1 MASRPP
7 KSAGASLAQGDCR
20 LPTIAR
26 RVRSATMTVEVLKPI
41 RKRSAEAQASD
52 ALRAHILGGGARPG
66 SRLTEI
72 GLSQQLRLSRST
84 IRTAL
89 HQLANE
95 GLVVQVPYTDW
106 QVASLSGADA
116 WELYTLRASLEA
128 LGTRLAVGALTQEGE
143 QMIVAAQDA
152 LVQACHTGDR
162 VAIADQDLGLHSTIV
177 ELSGHRRLREHYRL
191 VRQQIRL
198 YIAWSDALMQDV
210 DAIIETHRWLVD
222 AMLQRDA
229 DRAASLAH
237 DHCESAGRTLA
248 EFLGKRVE
256 TGGESILLKS
266 K

>member
-1 MASRPP
+1 MMA
-7 KSAGASLAQGDCR
+7 LE
-20 LPTIAR
+20 L
-26 RVRSATMTVEVLKPI
+26 LKPI
-41 RKRSAEAQASD
+41 QKRSAEARATD
-52 ALRAHILGGGARPG
+52 ALRDQILTGGARPG

-72 GLSQQLRLSRST
+72 GLSQQLSLSRST

-128 LGTRLAVGALTQEGE
+128 LGTGLAVGTLTQEGQ
-143 QMIVAAQDA
+143 QMIVAALDA
-152 LVQACHTGDR
+152 LVQACRTGDR
-162 VAIADQDLGLHSTIV
+162 VAIADQDLGFHSTIV
-177 ELSGHRRLREHYRL
+177 ELSGHRRLRDHYRL

-198 YIAWSDALMQDV
+198 YIAWSDAIMPDV

-222 AMLQRDA
+222 AILQRDA
-229 DRAASLAH
+229 DRAATLAR
-237 DHCESAGRTLA
+237 DHCESAGRILA
-248 EFLGKRVE
+248 EFLGERVDA
-256 TGGESILLKS
+256 GGDSVLSKS

>member
-1 MASRPP
+1 MMA
-7 KSAGASLAQGDCR
+7 LE
-20 LPTIAR
+20 L
-26 RVRSATMTVEVLKPI
+26 LKPI
-41 RKRSAEAQASD
+41 QKRSAEAQATD
-52 ALRAHILGGGARPG
+52 ALRDQILRGGARPG

-72 GLSQQLRLSRST
+72 GLSQQLSVSRST

-152 LVQACHTGDR
+152 LIQACHTGDR
-162 VAIADQDLGLHSTIV
+162 VAIADQDLDLHSTIV
-177 ELSGHRRLREHYRL
+177 GLSGHRRLSEHYRL

-198 YIAWSDALMQDV
+198 YMAWSDALMPDV

-229 DRAASLAH
+229 DQAASVAH
-237 DHCESAGRTLA
+237 DHCETAGRILA
-248 EFLGKRVE
+248 EFLGERVE
-256 TGGESILLKS
+256 AGSESILLKS

>member
-1 MASRPP
+1 MA
-7 KSAGASLAQGDCR
+7 LE
-20 LPTIAR
+20 L
-26 RVRSATMTVEVLKPI
+26 LKPI
-41 RKRSAEAQASD
+41 QKRSAEAQATE
-52 ALRAHILGGGARPG
+52 ALRDLILRGGARPG

-72 GLSQQLRLSRST
+72 GLSQQLSLSRAT

-128 LGTRLAVGALTQEGE
+128 LGIRLAIGTLTQERE
-143 QMIVAAQDA
+143 QMIAAALDA
-152 LVQACHTGDR
+152 LVAACRTGDR
-162 VAIADQDLGLHSTIV
+162 AAIADQDLGLHSTIV

-198 YIAWSDALMQDV
+198 YIAWSDALMPDV

-237 DHCESAGRTLA
+237 DHCESAGRILA
-248 EFLGKRVE
+248 EFLGERAE
-256 TGGESILLKS
+256 AGRESILLKS

>member
-1 MASRPP
+1 MA
-7 KSAGASLAQGDCR
+7 LE
-20 LPTIAR
+20 L
-26 RVRSATMTVEVLKPI
+26 LKPI
-41 RKRSAEAQASD
+41 QKRSAEAQATE
-52 ALRAHILGGGARPG
+52 ALRDLILRGGARPG

-72 GLSQQLRLSRST
+72 GLSQQLSLSRAT

-128 LGTRLAVGALTQEGE
+128 LGIRLAVGALTQERE
-143 QMIVAAQDA
+143 QMIAAALDA
-152 LVQACHTGDR
+152 LVAACRTGDR
-162 VAIADQDLGLHSTIV
+162 AAVADQDLGLHSTIV
-177 ELSGHRRLREHYRL
+177 ELSGHRRLREHHRL

-198 YIAWSDALMQDV
+198 YIAWSDALMPDV

-229 DRAASLAH
+229 ERAASLAH
-237 DHCESAGRTLA
+237 DHCESAGRILA
-248 EFLGKRVE
+248 EFLGERVE
-256 TGGESILLKS
+256 ASRESVLLKS